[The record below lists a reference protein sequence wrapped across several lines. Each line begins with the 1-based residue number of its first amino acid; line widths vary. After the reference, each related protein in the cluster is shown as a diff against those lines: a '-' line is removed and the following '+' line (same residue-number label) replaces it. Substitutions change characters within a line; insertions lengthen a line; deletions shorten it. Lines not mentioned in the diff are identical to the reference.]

1 MERAGSDRPGWLT
14 SPAFSIKYGFSIF
27 DIVWREIMPHRI
39 DGVLGGSTILSQAY
53 SILRIVAEV
62 QKPDED
68 REQACQERNLP
79 RIKQGIQLAERGRV
93 FATDK
98 FSGATHIIKEMGLR

>member
-1 MERAGSDRPGWLT
+1 
-14 SPAFSIKYGFSIF
+14 
-27 DIVWREIMPHRI
+27 MPHRI